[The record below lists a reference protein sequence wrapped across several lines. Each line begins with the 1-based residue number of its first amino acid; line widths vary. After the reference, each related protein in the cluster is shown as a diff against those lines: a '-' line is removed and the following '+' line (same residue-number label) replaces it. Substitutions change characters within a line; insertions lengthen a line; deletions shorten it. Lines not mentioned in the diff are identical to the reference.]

1 MNSSFL
7 RPLAYEY
14 VDAFEKK
21 CYTDDIPLKFK
32 QQPDDYRKRVKKDPH
47 DSDDDQISIKPV

>member
-32 QQPDDYRKRVKKDPH
+32 
-47 DSDDDQISIKPV
+47 